1 MQNFK
6 KQNFID
12 RTISEF
18 QMYKSEKIT
27 ETEANEIKTNFFGYI
42 QLLMEWRQTED
53 TQIAH

>member
-1 MQNFK
+1 
-6 KQNFID
+6 
-12 RTISEF
+12 
-18 QMYKSEKIT
+18 MYKSEKIT